1 MAGSQAAEGPDLT
14 AGVPLADI
22 PMQGVF
28 AGRVGED
35 AVIVARIG
43 GEVVALGAH
52 CSHYGGPLAQG
63 LRVGDTVRCPW
74 HHACFSLRTGEAL
87 AAPAFAPLDRW
98 KVELKDDRVFVRGK
112 DKPARATERTL
123 KRQDPNRIV
132 IVGGG
137 AAGFA
142 AAEMLRRLDFGGEL
156 TMLSADA
163 DAPYD
168 RPNLSK
174 DYLAGNAP
182 EDWIPL
188 RDDAFYRDNRIG
200 LRLSTKV
207 SVIDPA
213 ARTVTLETGER
224 IAYDALLLATGA
236 EAIRPAA
243 SGFDLPHVYTLRSL
257 NDSRA
262 LIAAAKSAKTAVVI
276 GASFIG
282 LECAAS
288 LRKRGLEV
296 DVVAPEAV
304 PMLKVLGADLGGFV
318 RALHEQHGVRFH
330 LGRSVGGVVDKTV
343 HLDDGS
349 TLTADIV
356 VLGVGVR
363 PRVDLPRAAGLTVD
377 NGVHVDDRLRT
388 SAEGIWAAGDIATY
402 PDPITGA
409 RIRVEHWVAAER
421 QGQAAAANMLG
432 ADRPFRE
439 PPFFWSAHYDAEI
452 RYIGAA
458 QGWDTAQLDGDP
470 GSRDCEVRYLKDGKV
485 LAAATLGR
493 DLASLE
499 QGAAFEH
506 AAAKPG

>member
-1 MAGSQAAEGPDLT
+1 MAGSQAAEGPDLI

-22 PMQGVF
+22 PTDEVF
-28 AGRVGED
+28 AGRVGDD
-35 AVIVARIG
+35 AVILARLG
-43 GEVVALGAH
+43 GEVVALSAH

-87 AAPAFAPLDRW
+87 AAPAFATLDRW
-98 KVELKDDRVFVRGK
+98 KVELKNNRVFVRGK
-112 DKPARATERTL
+112 DKPARTPERTL
-123 KRQDPNRIV
+123 KRRHPDRIV

-142 AAEMLRRLDFGGEL
+142 AAEMLRRLGFEGEF

-174 DYLAGNAP
+174 DYLAGSAP

-188 RDDAFYRDNRIG
+188 RDDAFYRDNRIA

-207 SVIDPA
+207 SVIDPGA
-213 ARTVTLETGER
+213 HKITLESGER
-224 IAYDALLLATGA
+224 LAYDALLLATGA
-236 EAIRPAA
+236 EPIRPAA
-243 SGFDLPHVYTLRSL
+243 PGFDLPHVYTLRSL
-257 NDSRA
+257 TDSRA
-262 LIAAAKSAKTAVVI
+262 LIAAAQSAKKAVVI

-318 RALHEQHGVRFH
+318 RALHETQAVRFH
-330 LGRSVGGVVDKTV
+330 LGCSVGGVEGKTV

-349 TLTADIV
+349 SLDADLV

-363 PRVDLPRAAGLTVD
+363 PRVDLAKAAGLTVD

-388 SAEGIWAAGDIATY
+388 SAEAIWAAGDIAAY
-402 PDPITGA
+402 PDPISGA
-409 RIRVEHWVAAER
+409 RLRVEHWVAAER

-452 RYIGAA
+452 RYVGAGA
-458 QGWDTAQLDGDP
+458 GWDTAQLDGDP
-470 GSRDCEVRYLKDGKV
+470 GRRDCEVRYLKAGTV

-493 DLASLE
+493 DLASL
-499 QGAAFEH
+499 QQAAAFERG
-506 AAAKPG
+506 AATP